1 MTEIRHEL
9 LGAGLGPAPLP
20 TSLFRVRRFL
30 GRTIAVF
37 GIYTAALLAVVIAGF
52 IGQAVGIW
60 AAVLWGVVVIA
71 GVVVYGQRRWTT

>member
-1 MTEIRHEL
+1 
-9 LGAGLGPAPLP
+9 
-20 TSLFRVRRFL
+20 VRRFL